1 MVLIYNCRV
10 GCPHP
15 TVNDIGGITM
25 ENIIN
30 VEGMMCSGCENRI
43 QNALKTMS
51 NVSDVIA
58 SHSDGTVKVY
68 GEVDIETVK
77 EKIIDLGFEVIE

>member
-1 MVLIYNCRV
+1 
-10 GCPHP
+10 
-15 TVNDIGGITM
+15 M

-43 QNALKTMS
+43 QNAVKAMP

-58 SHSDGTVKVY
+58 SHTDGTVKVI
-68 GEVDIETVK
+68 GDVDITSIK
-77 EKIIDLGFEVIE
+77 EKINDLGFEVKE

>member
-1 MVLIYNCRV
+1 
-10 GCPHP
+10 
-15 TVNDIGGITM
+15 M

-43 QNALKTMS
+43 QNAVKSMP

-58 SHSDGTVKVY
+58 SHTEGTVKIL
-68 GEVDIETVK
+68 GDIDIESVK
-77 EKIIDLGFEVIE
+77 EKINDLGFEVI

>member
-1 MVLIYNCRV
+1 
-10 GCPHP
+10 
-15 TVNDIGGITM
+15 M

-43 QNALKTMS
+43 QNAVKSMP

-58 SHSDGTVKVY
+58 SHTDGTVKVI
-68 GEVDIETVK
+68 GDVDIESVK
-77 EKIIDLGFEVIE
+77 EKINDLGFEVI